1 MIIDK
6 RMVWNIYWADP
17 PDPLGKATNICVDT
31 RRVSTTQT
39 PAYDSNLQVHF
50 HDNLWGWRVDGRWKI
65 STWTNL
71 AGSELR
77 GQSSGPPPS
86 PVQASEPVWPLKP
99 SNERRQSIYY
109 IGQIFKL
116 TTCPAQSIE
125 VSSRKLFPSL
135 AACQGWKEIIDFY
148 LNFWLWKSCWVWVI
162 NDELENIKELFLTWS
177 FVWQVEWETKG
188 TLTWMF
194 DNSRCSLALWQQ
206 QEQAHQSES
215 WQLWWTFFNCEL
227 K

>member
-135 AACQGWKEIIDFY
+135 AACQGW
-148 LNFWLWKSCWVWVI
+148 NW
-162 NDELENIKELFLTWS
+162 FLS
-177 FVWQVEWETKG
+177 K
-188 TLTWMF
+188 L
-194 DNSRCSLALWQQ
+194 LAVKIMLSMGDQ
-206 QEQAHQSES
+206 
-215 WQLWWTFFNCEL
+215 WWTGKYKRIISHL
-227 K
+227 KFCLAGGMGNQRNSHLDVW